1 MKVSDLHQQAN
12 SMQYVNQVNSV
23 DKKEAPQEPD
33 EKSSSTDKVELSAQS
48 KEMQKIYDMVQLAPD
63 VRAEKVASIKKSIQD
78 GSYKV
83 DSEAVAD
90 KMIKDSILELVK

>member
-12 SMQYVNQVNSV
+12 SMQYVNQVNAV
-23 DKKEAPQEPD
+23 DKKEPAQEA
-33 EKSSSTDKVELSAQS
+33 EGKSSSGDKVELSSQS

-63 VRAEKVASIKKSIQD
+63 VRAEKVASLKKAIQE

-83 DSEAVAD
+83 DSDAVAD
-90 KMIKDSILELVK
+90 KMIKDSIFELIK